1 MAQQETWLIKHAV
14 TGRSFADSRK
24 QVFDCRLELADGVF
38 RFTLQELSREAAEAI
53 VRYSEELN
61 VFRFVTPADDG
72 PVVKHWYY
80 VTPESVKY
88 NDQTGG
94 LTFEAGSE
102 IEYHPEEYW
111 GD

>member
-24 QVFDCRLELADGVF
+24 QVFDCRLETTDGLF
-38 RFTLQELSREAAEAI
+38 RFSLQELPRETAEAI
-53 VRYSEELN
+53 VRYSGELN
-61 VFRFVTPADDG
+61 VFRFVTPEEQSI
-72 PVVKHWYY
+72 VKHWYY

-88 NDQTGG
+88 NDQTGE
-94 LTFEAGSE
+94 LTLEAGSE
-102 IEYHPEEYW
+102 IKYHPEEYW

>member
-24 QVFDCRLELADGVF
+24 QVFDCRLESADGVF
-38 RFTLQELSREAAEAI
+38 RFTLQELPREAAEVI
-53 VRYSEELN
+53 VRYSGELN
-61 VFRFVTPADDG
+61 VFRFVTPENEA
-72 PVVKHWYY
+72 VVKHWYY
-80 VTPESVKY
+80 VNPESVKY
-88 NDQTGG
+88 NDQIGE
-94 LTFEAGSE
+94 LTLEADSK

>member
-24 QVFDCRLELADGVF
+24 QVFDCRLETTDGLF
-38 RFTLQELSREAAEAI
+38 RISLQELPRETAEAI
-53 VRYSEELN
+53 VRYSGELN
-61 VFRFVTPADDG
+61 VFRFVTSEDKSI
-72 PVVKHWYY
+72 VKHWYY
-80 VTPESVKY
+80 VAPESVKY
-88 NDQTGG
+88 NDQTGEVT
-94 LTFEAGSE
+94 LEADSE

>member
-24 QVFDCRLELADGVF
+24 QIFDCRLASADGVF
-38 RFTLQELSREAAEAI
+38 RFTFQELPHEAAKEI
-53 VRYSEELN
+53 VRYSRELN
-61 VFRFVTPADDG
+61 VFRFVTPEDG
-72 PVVKHWYY
+72 TIVKHWYY
-80 VTPESVKY
+80 VTAESVQY
-88 NDQTGG
+88 DEQTGE
-94 LTFEAGSE
+94 LTFQAGSE